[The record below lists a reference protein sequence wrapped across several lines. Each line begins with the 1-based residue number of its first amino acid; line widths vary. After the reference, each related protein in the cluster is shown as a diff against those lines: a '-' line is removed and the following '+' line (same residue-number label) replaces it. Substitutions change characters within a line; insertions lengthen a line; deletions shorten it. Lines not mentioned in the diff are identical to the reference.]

1 MNSSQAKELARL
13 CPAVQWQAD
22 MARFSSL
29 RAGGKVEALIEV
41 EDCSLLPALL
51 RWLAQEEISWRI
63 LGGGSNILF
72 TSGLHQGVFI
82 RLRGGLED
90 IVFSAAPAADGQT
103 GERLV
108 EVQAGVG
115 MALLLGWCLRQ
126 GLSGLE
132 FMAGIPGTVGGA
144 IAMNA
149 GAYGGNMGD
158 RLSAVRLLDFK
169 GDGKEVPAE
178 ALHFQYR
185 KTAFPPE
192 CCGEQCLITGATLRL
207 QTAPA
212 ERIKEGMRTV
222 LAQRKAKHPAGV
234 ASAGSFFKNP
244 PGDFAGRLIEETG
257 LKGYC
262 HGQAMVS
269 AKHGNFI
276 VNRGG
281 ASPEDILALMRFVQ
295 ARVHARHGVML
306 EPEVRF
312 FECPEE

>member
-1 MNSSQAKELARL
+1 MNSAQEKELARL
-13 CPAVQWQAD
+13 CPFVQWQVD

-29 RAGGKVEALIEV
+29 RAGGVVEALVEV
-41 EDCSLLPALL
+41 EDCGLLPGLL
-51 RWLAQEEISWRI
+51 RWLAQEQISWQI

-82 RLRGGLED
+82 RLRGGLGD
-90 IVFSAAPAADGQT
+90 ITLSAVSVADGGCGDQS
-103 GERLV
+103 V
-108 EVQAGVG
+108 EVQAGVS
-115 MALLLGWCLRQ
+115 MALLLAWCLRQ

-158 RLSAVRLLDFK
+158 RLTAVQFLDWQ
-169 GDGKEVPAE
+169 GDAMQVPVT

-185 KTAFPPE
+185 KTTLPPE
-192 CCGEQCLITGATLRL
+192 CCREQCLITGATLSL
-207 QTAPA
+207 QPAPA
-212 ERIKEGMRTV
+212 ERIKEGMRNV

-244 PGDFAGRLIEETG
+244 PGDYAGRLIEEAG
-257 LKGYC
+257 LKGYSQ
-262 HGQAMVS
+262 GQAMVS

-281 ASPEDILALMRFVQ
+281 ASPEDILALMRFIQ
-295 ARVHARHGVML
+295 KRVHERYGIML

-312 FECPEE
+312 FECTEE